1 MAGICG
7 MGRELE
13 LEREVNL
20 AAGWAREI
28 VRSAGRMEAL
38 GVDPMWVNAITLRA
52 EGVITLLD
60 DVREFHLP
68 RERTKE

>member
-1 MAGICG
+1 

-28 VRSAGRMEAL
+28 VRSASQMEAL
-38 GVDPMWVNAITLRA
+38 GVDAMWTDAITR
-52 EGVITLLD
+52 
-60 DVREFHLP
+60 
-68 RERTKE
+68 